1 MAFHGSARKKLWNY
15 GLSWQQHRASQNC
28 ACCLVWQWHGSI
40 PSPGRTSSL
49 PVNSHAWFAVS
60 CFSAVGKVLSVIP
73 RSVLGPL
80 ANHLCFPCWD
90 WEIWCLLSLAEGCC
104 CSLLNCFSHVLIFCL
119 STILCRGIPPPA
131 FLSLWQTHQHLQTGQ
146 ALLFLMLM
154 LIT

>member
-15 GLSWQQHRASQNC
+15 GLSWQQHRAPQNC
-28 ACCLVWQWHGSI
+28 ACCLVWQWHSSI

-104 CSLLNCFSHVLIFCL
+104 CSLLNCFSHVLIFSVFQQSSAEGFPRLHSCPSGRPINISKL
-119 STILCRGIPPPA
+119 VKHFCSSC
-131 FLSLWQTHQHLQTGQ
+131 WCW
-146 ALLFLMLM
+146 
-154 LIT
+154 